1 MPPDRA
7 ACGKPHTLIA
17 CSRLDE
23 LAQLERI
30 GGTIRERRIE
40 LGWTQSEVAD
50 RTGIPQADISRIEN
64 DRIDAR
70 WSTLQR
76 LLNGLA
82 IGDAPRRS
90 LANGRLVERIPA
102 PAKRWSPSRPVTR
115 IEHASK

>member
-1 MPPDRA
+1 MTVCMWKATYTDRMLA
-7 ACGKPHTLIA
+7 W
-17 CSRLDE
+17 DE

-40 LGWTQSEVAD
+40 LGWTQSELAT

-76 LLNGLA
+76 LLNELA

-90 LANGRLVERIPA
+90 LANGRRAKRFSA
-102 PAKRWSPSRPVTR
+102 PTKRWSPSRPVTP
-115 IEHASK
+115 IERASK